1 MAATPSL
8 DAFLQTLINGLL
20 YGGILS
26 VAAVGFSLI
35 FGVMQIINLAHGA
48 FVMAGSY
55 AALTAFA
62 ELGIDPI
69 LALPCVMAAAFVVG
83 WLYQRFVIQ
92 RAVERGSAVAALLV
106 TFGFA
111 LIVLNLLTT
120 AFSSTVRN
128 ISPSY
133 SFMNISVG
141 GLSLDA
147 VRVASF
153 AVGLV
158 LIGFLVLLL
167 RRTRW
172 GRIIRAT
179 AQSEL
184 GARLCGVNSGVVYA
198 TTFGLGCAF
207 ASASGVLIGVMLPFT
222 PADEA
227 LWTVYAFVVVTLGGV
242 GSPAGALLGG
252 LLLGV
257 TATLTATYI
266 GAVYTNA
273 VMFLILLLMLLVRP
287 NGILGSAF
295 KASR

>member
-1 MAATPSL
+1 MT
-8 DAFLQTLINGLL
+8 AFLQTLVNGLL

-35 FGVMQIINLAHGA
+35 FGVMQVINLAHGA
-48 FVMAGSY
+48 FVMAGAY
-55 AALTAFA
+55 AALHAF
-62 ELGIDPI
+62 LRFGIDPI
-69 LALPCVMAAAFVVG
+69 VALPGVMAVAFVVG
-83 WLYQRFVIQ
+83 YLYQRFVIQ
-92 RAVERGSAVAALLV
+92 RAVERASPVAALLV
-106 TFGFA
+106 TFGLA
-111 LIVLNLLTT
+111 LIVLNLLTA

-133 SFMNISVG
+133 SFLNFSFA
-141 GLSLDA
+141 GLSFDA
-147 VRVASF
+147 VRVVSF
-153 AVGLV
+153 SIGLV
-158 LIGFLVLLL
+158 LIGLLVLFL

-184 GARLCGVNSGVVYA
+184 GARLCGVDGRAVYA
-198 TTFGLGCAF
+198 ATFGVGCAF

-222 PADEA
+222 PADET

-242 GSPAGALLGG
+242 GSPAGAMLGG

-257 TATLTATYI
+257 TATLTATYV

-273 VMFLILLLMLLVRP
+273 VMFIILLLMLLVRP